1 MSLPERL
8 KFGIFMAPF
17 HWQHENPTASLQR
30 DLELI
35 QMLDRL
41 GYDEAWIGEHH
52 SGGWEIIAS
61 PEMFIGIAAE
71 RTKNIKLGTGV
82 ISLPY
87 HHPLMVANRMVLL
100 DHLTRG
106 RVMMGVGP
114 GALVGDAYMLG
125 ITPATQRRRM
135 EESLGIILRLWT
147 EEEPITYEAEWFTL
161 KEARSHLRPYTKPH
175 PLIAVAASASPSG
188 MVTGGKF
195 GATILSLNTV
205 RFPGLIPD
213 HKKFWT
219 IAEETAAKYGQKVN
233 RHDWGLVLHAFIGE
247 SRKEAIEQARVKAGY
262 YQRDYFEKT
271 LGVAN
276 DFKGPREK
284 VIDYMVENG
293 SWCVGTPDDLVAH
306 IKRLDE
312 ESGGFGRL
320 LVQATEWG
328 TREQVD
334 RSYELIA
341 RYVMPH
347 FQGSSKSLIE
357 SQRWSEEKEPFL
369 NSLRAVA
376 MDVAKADYL
385 KQKGKAA
392 SEAKASKTPA
402 KGRSKSKK

>member
-17 HWQHENPTASLQR
+17 HWQHENPTVSLER

-35 QMLDRL
+35 QLLDKL

-61 PEMFIGIAAE
+61 PEVFMGIAAE
-71 RTKNIKLGTGV
+71 RTRHIKLGSGV
-82 ISLPY
+82 VSLPY
-87 HHPLMVANRMVLL
+87 HHPLMVANRFALL

-106 RVMMGVGP
+106 RIMMGVGP

-125 ITPATQRRRM
+125 ITPSTQRRRM
-135 EESLGIILRLWT
+135 EEALEIILRLWT
-147 EEEPITYEAEWFTL
+147 EKDPITHESDWFTL
-161 KEARSHLRPYTKPH
+161 REASVHLRPYTKPY
-175 PLIAVAASASPSG
+175 PPIAVAASQTPSG

-205 RFPGLIPD
+205 RFPGLIPN

-219 IAEETAAKYGQKVN
+219 IAEETAEKYGQKVN
-233 RHDWGLVLHAFIGE
+233 RHDWGLVLHVHLAD
-247 SRKEAIEQARVKAGY
+247 SRKEAIEQAREKAGI

-271 LGVAN
+271 LGVEN
-276 DFKGPREK
+276 DFKGPRDQ
-284 VIDYMVENG
+284 VIDHMVESG
-293 SWCVGTPDDLVAH
+293 SWCVGTPDDLIAH

-320 LVQATEWG
+320 LIQANEWG

-334 RSYELIA
+334 HSYELVA

-347 FQGSSKSLIE
+347 FQGASDSLVQ
-357 SQRWSEEKEPFL
+357 SMAWSEEMEPFL
-369 NSLRAVA
+369 NSLRAKA

-385 KQKGKAA
+385 AGKKAA
-392 SEAKASKTPA
+392 SKAK
-402 KGRSKSKK
+402 RSKAKSRSVTKN